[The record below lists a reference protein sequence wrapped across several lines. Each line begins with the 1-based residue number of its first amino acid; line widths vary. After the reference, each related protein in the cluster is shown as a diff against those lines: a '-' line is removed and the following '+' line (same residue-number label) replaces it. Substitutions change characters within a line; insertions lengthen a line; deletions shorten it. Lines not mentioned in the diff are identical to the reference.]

1 MARNGTENDTVMT
14 KTGYERLTSELI
26 ELRSN
31 GRSEISRQLEEARSF
46 GDVSENAE
54 YAAAKDEQAKLESRI
69 LWLESQLS
77 KAKILDTSNIDAS
90 KVAVGTTVT
99 IEDITNRE
107 LFVYTMVGSEEADP
121 KNKKVSIHS
130 PVGQS
135 VNGGT
140 TTDSVTVKREWEN
153 GNATG
158 RATGEGHRQAS
169 AYRQEYGLNSR
180 APFPVWHQPALSS
193 FQALLNRTG

>member
-1 MARNGTENDTVMT
+1 MSVRIPYHNANSPVKGGGIVARNGTENDTVMT

-90 KVAVGTTVT
+90 KVTVGTTVT

-135 VNGGT
+135 VSGK
-140 TTDSVTVKREWEN
+140 TVGDEVQVKVPR
-153 GNATG
+153 GVRYLRILDITV
-158 RATGEGHRQAS
+158 
-169 AYRQEYGLNSR
+169 L
-180 APFPVWHQPALSS
+180 
-193 FQALLNRTG
+193 

>member
-69 LWLESQLS
+69 LWLASQLS
-77 KAKILDTSNIDAS
+77 KATILDTSNIDAS
-90 KVAVGTTVT
+90 KVTVGTTVT
-99 IEDITNRE
+99 IEDITNRQ

-130 PVGQS
+130 PIGQS
-135 VNGGT
+135 VNGKAVGDEVQVKVRASLPLGAPSALYFCYVADVGT
-140 TTDSVTVKREWEN
+140 GTDTLGVDLTD
-153 GNATG
+153 GLQITATD
-158 RATGEGHRQAS
+158 TD
-169 AYRQEYGLNSR
+169 
-180 APFPVWHQPALSS
+180 
-193 FQALLNRTG
+193 